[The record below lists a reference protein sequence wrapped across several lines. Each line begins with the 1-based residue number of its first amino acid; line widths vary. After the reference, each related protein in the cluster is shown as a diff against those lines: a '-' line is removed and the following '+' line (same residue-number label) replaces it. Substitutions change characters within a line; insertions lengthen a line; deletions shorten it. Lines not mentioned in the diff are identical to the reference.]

1 MTKLGPTST
10 GQEVRF
16 ACRRG
21 EWTDHTAGL
30 ADQFAQANLVILPS
44 EQAADFRR
52 FCERNLQPCPLL
64 EMTQPGDPVP
74 HMMAADADIRT
85 DLPRYRIWRHGEV
98 TDEPTEITGLWRDDF
113 VSFLIGC
120 SYTFD
125 AALIQAG
132 LPVRHIEEGCNVPM
146 YRTNIE
152 CQSAG
157 LFSGPLVVSMRPF
170 QAADIVR
177 ADELTAR
184 FPHFHGRP
192 VHHGDPH
199 GIGIADISQPDF
211 GDAVPVHANETPV
224 FWACGVTPQCAL
236 ESARL
241 PLAITH
247 APGHM
252 FVTDR
257 SNTDILR
264 STGTTST

>member
-1 MTKLGPTST
+1 MTDLRPTST
-10 GQEVRF
+10 GRDVRI

-21 EWTDHTAGL
+21 KWTGHTAGL
-30 ADQFAQANLVILPS
+30 AQQFAQANLVILPTES
-44 EQAADFRR
+44 AEDFRR
-52 FCERNLQPCPLL
+52 FCERNPQPCPLL
-64 EMTQPGDPVP
+64 EVTNPGDPAP
-74 HMMAADADIRT
+74 HAMASDADLRT
-85 DLPRYRIWRHGEV
+85 DLPRYRVWRNGEV
-98 TDEPTEITGLWRDDF
+98 TDEPTDIADLWQDDL

-120 SYTFD
+120 SFTFD
-125 AALIQAG
+125 VALLQAG

-157 LFSGPLVVSMRPF
+157 LFSGTLVVSMRPF

-177 ADELTAR
+177 ADELTSR

-192 VHHGDPH
+192 VHHGDPQA
-199 GIGIADISQPDF
+199 IGIADVSQPDF
-211 GDAVPVHANETPV
+211 GDAVPVHADESPV

-252 FVTDR
+252 FLTDR
-257 SNTDILR
+257 SNTDILQ
-264 STGTTST
+264 SPGMTPS